1 MNYPSFQGCW
11 QGVVFA
17 GVAFFNQ
24 EPLLRQKLV
33 KWFLSSKVVFA
44 IYLRPR
50 TCYEHLRVEGTWC
63 VIFVTRIY
71 YIRWRRNNNL
81 QFKEHQFVP
90 AAFKQDD
97 RSSSQYDS

>member
-50 TCYEHLRVEGTWC
+50 TICGPEG
-63 VIFVTRIY
+63 
-71 YIRWRRNNNL
+71 
-81 QFKEHQFVP
+81 
-90 AAFKQDD
+90 
-97 RSSSQYDS
+97 